1 VSQPVPQQIPRQ
13 IPRQVPEQQS
23 RRPSPLPRPER
34 LPEPPPVPLPRHAL
48 RSGPDGREPALVTV
62 DGSHPVTPAGALAV
76 LALPPVATLPR
87 RRRASPSAPA
97 PSRHAIMVPSVL
109 RQPWA
114 SDVGTM
120 RRMLAGLHRMS

>member
-1 VSQPVPQQIPRQ
+1 M
-13 IPRQVPEQQS
+13 
-23 RRPSPLPRPER
+23 
-34 LPEPPPVPLPRHAL
+34 PLPRHAL
-48 RSGPDGREPALVTV
+48 RSGPDGRDPALVTV
-62 DGSHPVTPAGALAV
+62 DGGHPATPAGALAV

-87 RRRASPSAPA
+87 RRRASPAAPA